1 MGTYILALFPGAEE
15 GEGRMPGNG
24 GGGRESAW
32 ERRRGRGECLGAE
45 EGKGRVPGNE
55 ARVHSCYCKIS

>member
-15 GEGRMPGNG
+15 GEGGVPGNG
-24 GGGRESAW
+24 GGGGESIW
-32 ERRRGRGECLGAE
+32 EQRRGRGECLSAE
-45 EGKGRVPGNE
+45 EGEGRVPRNE